1 MKRFLD
7 YNKKLKQRAAEMR
20 KNMTPSEKIIRFQ
33 FLKNFSKTHYKVY
46 RQRII
51 NNFIVDF
58 YIPDFKLVIEIDG
71 ESHFTENALDYD
83 TDRTKILE
91 SQ

>member
-33 FLKNFSKTHYKVY
+33 FLKNFSKTHCKVY

-83 TDRTKILE
+83 EDRTKILE